1 VSWADQGPPIA
12 QRSGNEEQLKEQI
25 HDCAALQDPK
35 LRTNRCYII
44 ILTVPKQEFQVRIT
58 REIFGPMP
66 RGVNEDATL
75 VFNASPLRRGNAR
88 TIITTFWV
96 TGVWPP
102 IHRPGVFGAAPSIS
116 RKLFGLIYRRSSS
129 QLHGIAL
136 NQHLPA
142 QPYHVSTNPTPRE
155 VERRYG
161 RHQGRDF
168 GKLRWRGASRSLGPG
183 Y

>member
-1 VSWADQGPPIA
+1 MSWADQGPQIA

-25 HDCAALQDPK
+25 HDCAVLQDPK

-44 ILTVPKQEFQVRIT
+44 ILTVPKQEFQVRIS

-66 RGVNEDATL
+66 RGVNEDTTL

-102 IHRPGVFGAAPSIS
+102 IHRPGVLGQHQASPESCWA
-116 RKLFGLIYRRSSS
+116 
-129 QLHGIAL
+129 
-136 NQHLPA
+136 HLPA
-142 QPYHVSTNPTPRE
+142 LIFATPWNSAQSAFTSTALPCLYKSHTARSRTALRAPPR
-155 VERRYG
+155 
-161 RHQGRDF
+161 
-168 GKLRWRGASRSLGPG
+168 P
-183 Y
+183 